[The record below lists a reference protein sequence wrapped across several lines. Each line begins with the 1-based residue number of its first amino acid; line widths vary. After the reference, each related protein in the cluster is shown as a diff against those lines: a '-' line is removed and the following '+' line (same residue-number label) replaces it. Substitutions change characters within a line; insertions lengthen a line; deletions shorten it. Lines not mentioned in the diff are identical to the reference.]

1 MVPLYSQITMK
12 VSPQEVSFEYLRI
25 NLLLLNNVTTLN
37 TVFTGTPGTGKS
49 TLAAEL
55 AQKTNLKYVNIGEIA
70 KDGQLFEGWDEQY
83 QCPILDEDRVST
95 CHTIL
100 KA

>member
-12 VSPQEVSFEYLRI
+12 VSPQEVS
-25 NLLLLNNVTTLN
+25 LLNNVTTLN

>member
-1 MVPLYSQITMK
+1 M
-12 VSPQEVSFEYLRI
+12 
-25 NLLLLNNVTTLN
+25 LLDKDTAFN

-95 CHTIL
+95 LSHTI
-100 KA
+100 